1 MNRRRFLGA
10 LGGTSAALTTTTTVA
25 ATAKQATN
33 EVCINA
39 ADESHPYKFAVS
51 GEVEQVDTAQA
62 DIPANQVTSDPSD
75 QITAGCMVHG
85 ATKNGWDVYRYTGE
99 ILAFNF
105 YYEASGYTVLVNG
118 QQRTARD
125 LPTNIG
131 VFEAVCASKGEQSQ
145 STSQPEVDV
154 DVPADQQPSREG
166 ATADVLYR
174 LATSEQR
181 ISVSGTPIAREEFCP
196 LDNTLEVGALQRAK
210 QPVTFH
216 VSVDGEIELENGQR
230 VQHINGKIENGG
242 GVSPEMDFP
251 YSGTITA
258 FDVSGPAYV
267 NTEQSN
273 PCE

>member
-10 LGGTSAALTTTTTVA
+10 LGSTSAALTTTTAA
-25 ATAKQATN
+25 ATTEQATN
-33 EVCINA
+33 EVCVQA
-39 ADESHPYKFAVS
+39 TDDSHPYKFAVS

-105 YYEASGYTVLVNG
+105 YYEASRYTVLVNG
-118 QQRTARD
+118 QQRTATA

-131 VFEAVCASKGEQSQ
+131 VFEAVCSAKGERSQ
-145 STSQPEVDV
+145 STSQPEADV
-154 DVPADQQPSREG
+154 DVPADESASQQG

-181 ISVSGTPIAREEFCP
+181 ISVSGTPIAREQFCP

-210 QPVTFH
+210 KPVTFH
-216 VSVDGEIELENGQR
+216 VSVAGEIELENGQR

-267 NTEQSN
+267 NTEQAN